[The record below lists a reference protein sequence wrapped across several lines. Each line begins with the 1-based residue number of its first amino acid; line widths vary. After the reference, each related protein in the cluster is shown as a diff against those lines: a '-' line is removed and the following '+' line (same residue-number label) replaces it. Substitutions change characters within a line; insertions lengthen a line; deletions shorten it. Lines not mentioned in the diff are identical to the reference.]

1 VRRLDSLNLRVRY
14 VLAFMIE
21 VVITGAV
28 LRRGI
33 HVYAGISPEE
43 IRNGALVTIPAV
55 ALVLIVLRKKR
66 AR

>member
-1 VRRLDSLNLRVRY
+1 
-14 VLAFMIE
+14 MIE
-21 VVITGAV
+21 AVITAAV

-55 ALVLIVLRKKR
+55 ALILIVLRKKR